1 MERKETLEE
10 TLTVRLPA
18 KIRIEYE
25 FTNPFKN
32 EKETPTRLSINVEI
46 FLTRDETMTLEEI
59 ITDKIVEILNTIF
72 EARRLEGETKAYED
86 AVKDVFDTDPA

>member
-1 MERKETLEE
+1 MEGEE
-10 TLTVRLPA
+10 TITIRLPA

-32 EKETPTRLSINVEI
+32 EKETPSRLSINVEI

-72 EARRLEGETKAYED
+72 EARKLEQYIDTLTED
-86 AVKDVFDTDPA
+86 LKQVVDADPA

>member
-1 MERKETLEE
+1 MEQTET
-10 TLTVRLPA
+10 VIARLPA

-46 FLTRDETMTLEEI
+46 FLSRNETITLEEI
-59 ITDKIVEILNTIF
+59 ITNKILEILNTIF
-72 EARRLEGETKAYED
+72 EARKLEQEIEA
-86 AVKDVFDTDPA
+86 FDTDPA

>member
-72 EARRLEGETKAYED
+72 EARETKAYEE
-86 AVKDVFDTDPA
+86 AFKDVFDADPA